1 MFNKVLLLDD
11 NKATNFIHT
20 KFLKQSDACNE
31 IVSFLTGKDALEHLQ
46 DKDNVFPDLI
56 ISDINM
62 PTMDVWE
69 FLDLYNAIER
79 SVKTNPKIILLTTS
93 LSPEDNERIKVYPMV
108 SQIINKPL
116 DKRAIQNLIEKFIK
130 GEDSQQ

>member
-46 DKDNVFPDLI
+46 DEDNVFPDLI

-93 LSPEDNERIKVYPMV
+93 LSPEDNERIKAYPMV

>member
-31 IVSFLTGKDALEHLQ
+31 IVSFLTGKDALEHLK
-46 DKDNVFPDLI
+46 DKDSVFPDLI

-69 FLDLYNAIER
+69 FLDLYNTIER

-93 LSPEDNERIKVYPMV
+93 LSPEDNERIKAYPMV

>member
-93 LSPEDNERIKVYPMV
+93 LSPEDNERIKAYPMV